1 MVKEVADPSL
11 RLLFAYE
18 AVRHVLS
25 LPFNRYAWHAV
36 PPQSIREYSDDRHAF
51 IGKFYSQLV
60 VRLIEPAP
68 TDPDND
74 DGEKV
79 PFHLNTPLDLDTVN
93 NYKDLGLRAQ
103 VVAFLPLIGPVF
115 VDKHLKIRLNQSEPV
130 KREDG
135 TPVYELD
142 FDLEKLSWDDIFA
155 ALPDVYSKGNM
166 LLAEFKRPPI
176 GEPASARAAY
186 ENRGRQMARLLGL
199 DNVVSPEDKADGAT
213 GSGEAE
219 QETASKRKDVAPLE
233 HASKRIKSEDSVSA
247 EDDVDDEADM
257 K

>member
-1 MVKEVADPSL
+1 MVKKVADPGV

-18 AVRHVLS
+18 AVRHVLI

-51 IGKFYSQLV
+51 IGKFYCQLV
-60 VRLIEPAP
+60 VRLIESAP
-68 TDPDND
+68 TDLNND
-74 DGEKV
+74 DKEKV
-79 PFHLNTPLDLDTVN
+79 PFHLNTPLDLDAVKS
-93 NYKDLGLRAQ
+93 YKDLGLRAQ
-103 VVAFLPLIGPVF
+103 LVAFLPLIGPAF

-186 ENRGRQMARLLGL
+186 ENRGREMARLLGL
-199 DNVVSPEDKADGAT
+199 DGVGSPDDKADGT
-213 GSGEAE
+213 TSGEAE
-219 QETASKRKDVAPLE
+219 QEPASKRKDVAPLE
-233 HASKRIKSEDSVSA
+233 HASKRIKSDDSVSA